1 MTRLTAYIDG
11 FNLYYGLRSKGW
23 HSYYGLDIHCLVE
36 NLLQPGQRLRAGD
49 GVPLTVE
56 GGGSGESPC

>member
-23 HSYYGLDIHCLVE
+23 RSYYWLDIHRLVE
-36 NLLQPGQRLRAGD
+36 NLLKSSQRLVAIHYFTARPAFSN
-49 GVPLTVE
+49 P
-56 GGGSGESPC
+56 